1 MERHLSANWDDVM
14 ALLVE
19 EIMQEEAAKAQ
30 LEDRVIEGPACVRD
44 IALKTDK
51 FHEFMDVRE
60 I

>member
-1 MERHLSANWDDVM
+1 M
-14 ALLVE
+14 ALLLE
-19 EIMQEEAAKAQ
+19 EIVREEAAKAQ